1 MLLIGAALMIRTFTH
16 LTRIELGFRPEHV
29 LTLRVSLPDKRY
41 PSPDKVSDFYR
52 DLLGRVSAL
61 PGVEAAGI
69 SSLVPLAGGGAEG
82 SILPEG
88 APMDRNHPGPGC
100 TFGTVSGS
108 YFQAMG
114 VALLRGR
121 TFDEHDRTGNP
132 PVIVV
137 DDTAAQALWPGQDPM
152 GKRVAFEYRG
162 DSAADPQPLWREV
175 VGIVRRVRHYDLTSN
190 SARVQVYVPYAQ
202 PPIYYRTLPSMA
214 LMVRSAGDPTAL
226 AAAIRHQVATLD
238 AELPV
243 FQIRTMTE
251 YVASTLEQPRLSMA
265 VLAAFGAL
273 ALLLATVG
281 IYGVLS
287 YSVSQRTREIGI
299 RMALG
304 ATRNTVLGGILREG
318 ALISVGGLVVGV
330 AGSLAC
336 MRFIRDL
343 LFGVSPT
350 DLATYVA
357 IPSVLFAV
365 ALCATL
371 IPARRATKVDPI
383 VALRYE

>member
-1 MLLIGAALMIRTFTH
+1 
-16 LTRIELGFRPEHV
+16 
-29 LTLRVSLPDKRY
+29 LRVSLPAQRY
-41 PSPDKVSDFYR
+41 PSPDKVSAFYG

-61 PGVEAAGI
+61 PRVGAAGI
-69 SSLVPLAGGGAEG
+69 SSQVPLAGGGNES
-82 SILPEG
+82 SILPQG
-88 APMDRNHPGPGC
+88 APLDPDHPGPGC
-100 TFGTVSGS
+100 TFGSVSGG

-114 VALLRGR
+114 IALLQGR
-121 TFDEHDRTGNP
+121 TFDEHDRAGSP

-137 DDTAAQALWPGQDPM
+137 DETAAQALWPGQDPL

-162 DSAADPQPLWREV
+162 ASVADPQPVWREV
-175 VGIVRRVRHYDLTSN
+175 VGIVRRVHHYDLTGN
-190 SARVQVYVPYAQ
+190 SASSGRIQVYVPYMQ
-202 PPIYYRTLPSMA
+202 PPMYTRALLSMA
-214 LMVRSAGDPTAL
+214 LMVRSAGDPAAL
-226 AAAIRHQVATLD
+226 ATSIRREVAAID

-251 YVASTLEQPRLSMA
+251 YVDSTLEQPRLNMA

-304 ATRNTVLGGILREG
+304 ATRGSVLRGIMREG
-318 ALISVGGLVVGV
+318 ALISAAGVVVGV

-336 MRFIRDL
+336 MRFIGNL

-371 IPARRATKVDPI
+371 IPARRATRVDPI